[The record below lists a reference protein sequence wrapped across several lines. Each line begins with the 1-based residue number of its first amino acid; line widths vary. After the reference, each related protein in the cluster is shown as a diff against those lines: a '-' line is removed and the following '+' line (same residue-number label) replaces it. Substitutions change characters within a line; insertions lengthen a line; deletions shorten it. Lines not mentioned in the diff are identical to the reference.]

1 MLGCNRDKG
10 VTISGDVPG
19 LDTLGYRGDSL
30 MTWAERR
37 SSALRDSM
45 QRLND
50 PTRLPARDTA
60 VDRTLPTGGAA
71 TSPPSRLTAGQ
82 EMSRRAQA
90 RGDSMA
96 RAVAQRLA
104 GADNG
109 DGGSRRDSL
118 RGIVTLIGAEP
129 ARVVVLR
136 ADGIDVTLSGMAA
149 TGLHRIAGTEV
160 VVRGVQVTPRDI
172 VVRDYFVRASG
183 GVPAWDGTLEDGGE
197 LRLSDGTG
205 RQRLPSVP
213 GPLRGLVGTRV
224 WVAFKPGSTT
234 ADSYGIIG
242 RR

>member
-10 VTISGDVPG
+10 VTISGNVPG

-30 MTWAERR
+30 VAWAERR
-37 SSALRDSM
+37 SSALRDSL
-45 QRLND
+45 QLLND
-50 PTRLPARDTA
+50 PTRQKAGDTS
-60 VDRTLPTGGAA
+60 VDRTDPIGGAV
-71 TSPPSRLTAGQ
+71 SGPPSRLTAGQ

-96 RAVAQRLA
+96 RAIAQRLA
-104 GADNG
+104 GADSG
-109 DGGSRRDSL
+109 DGGARRDSL
-118 RGIVTLIGAEP
+118 RGIVTLIGVEP

-136 ADGIDVTLSGMAA
+136 AEGIDVTLSGMAA
-149 TGLHRIAGTEV
+149 TSLRRRAGTEV
-160 VVRGVQVTPRDI
+160 AVRGVKVTPRDI
-172 VVRDYFVRASG
+172 VVRDYVVRASG

-205 RQRLPSVP
+205 RKRLPSVP

-224 WVAFKPGSTT
+224 WVAFKPGSVN